1 MATRGKRTAAGGT
14 TETPAQQLEGFI
26 SRYAPDVAATARAV
40 LPILRARFA
49 GAAELVYDNYNAL
62 AIGWSPTGKTQGV
75 VCSIAL
81 YPRWVSLFFMRGA
94 ELPDPHHRLRGGG
107 KTVRHVVLA
116 AGARTL
122 DEPAIKELLD
132 LAIARA
138 PAPSGANPAGPI
150 IKSVSPTQRPRRP
163 AAGTPKPR
171 ATSRPSPARRG
182 A

>member
-1 MATRGKRTAAGGT
+1 VIHAKLLAMATPEA
-14 TETPAQQLEGFI
+14 QLEGFI
-26 SRYAPDVAATARAV
+26 ARYAPEVAAVARAV
-40 LPILRARFA
+40 LPVLRARFA
-49 GAAELVYDNYNAL
+49 GATELVYDNYNAL
-62 AIGWSPTGKTQGV
+62 AIGWSPTGRTSDV

-94 ELPDPHHRLRGGG
+94 ELPDPHKKLRGTG

-122 DEPAIKELLD
+122 DEPAVKDLL
-132 LAIARA
+132 AHAVARA
-138 PAPSGANPAGPI
+138 PAAPAGAAPAGPI

-163 AAGTPKPR
+163 AATSSRSRSPR
-171 ATSRPSPARRG
+171 RARRG

>member
-1 MATRGKRTAAGGT
+1 MATRGKRAAAG
-14 TETPAQQLEGFI
+14 ETPEQQLEGFI

-40 LPILRARFA
+40 LPLLRARFA

-62 AIGWSPTGKTQGV
+62 AIGWSPTGKTGGV

-94 ELPDPHHRLRGGG
+94 ELPDPHHKLRGTG
-107 KTVRHVVLA
+107 KTVRHVVLG

-122 DEPAIKELLD
+122 EEPAIKELLD
-132 LAIARA
+132 QAIARA
-138 PAPSGANPAGPI
+138 PAPPTGAHPTGPI

-163 AAGTPKPR
+163 AAATPKPR